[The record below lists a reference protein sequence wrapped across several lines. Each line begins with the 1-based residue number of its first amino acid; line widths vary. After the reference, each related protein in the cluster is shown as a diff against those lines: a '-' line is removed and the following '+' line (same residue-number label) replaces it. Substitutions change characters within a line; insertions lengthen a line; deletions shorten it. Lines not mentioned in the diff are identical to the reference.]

1 MRRGGLDTKLPAGGP
16 TRAVITIAMSTV
28 VHTPRERVWRAL
40 TVPAEVIR
48 WDEHK
53 LSLEEPAPGYPS
65 TEQAAHWR
73 YRLGSVAVELHDQ
86 PLEVLPRQRLR
97 HAMSI
102 GAFAFEGT
110 YTLADE
116 GGPDNT
122 RLSLRLVSSSNRI
135 PVVGGT
141 LDRFDV
147 RRLASEI
154 VDGSLRSIQK
164 WCENHP

>member
-1 MRRGGLDTKLPAGGP
+1 MIRAPHYRRGFS
-16 TRAVITIAMSTV
+16 RAVITIAMSTV

-40 TVPAEVIR
+40 TIPAEVIR

-53 LSLEEPAPGYPS
+53 LSLEEPATDYPS
-65 TEQAAHWR
+65 TDHAAHWR
-73 YRLGSVAVELHDQ
+73 YRLGSLALDLHDQ
-86 PLEVLPRQRLR
+86 PLEVLPSKRLR
-97 HAMSI
+97 QAISI
-102 GAFAFEGT
+102 GAFAFEET

-116 GGPDNT
+116 GGRENT
-122 RLSLRLVSSSNRI
+122 RLSLRLAAAANSV
-135 PVVGGT
+135 PVVGGA

>member
-1 MRRGGLDTKLPAGGP
+1 
-16 TRAVITIAMSTV
+16 MSTV

-40 TVPAEVIR
+40 SEPAEQIR

-53 LSLEEPAPGYPS
+53 LSLEAPAVDYPS
-65 TEQAAHWR
+65 TDRSAHWR
-73 YRLGSVAVELHDQ
+73 YQLGAVAVELRDQ
-86 PLEVLPRQRLR
+86 PTEVLPGQRLR
-97 HAMSI
+97 LALSI
-102 GAFAFEGT
+102 GTFAFEET
-110 YTLADE
+110 YTLVDE
-116 GGPDNT
+116 PGSENT
-122 RLSLRLVSSSNRI
+122 RLSLRLASSSNSI

-154 VDGSLRSIQK
+154 VDGNLRSIQK